1 MMVAMRGV
9 TIQHGMQV
17 PLADDEHPAGCL
29 CPDGADPASGMTIR

>member
-1 MMVAMRGV
+1 MRGV

-29 CPDGADPASGMTIR
+29 CPDGADPPFGMTIR